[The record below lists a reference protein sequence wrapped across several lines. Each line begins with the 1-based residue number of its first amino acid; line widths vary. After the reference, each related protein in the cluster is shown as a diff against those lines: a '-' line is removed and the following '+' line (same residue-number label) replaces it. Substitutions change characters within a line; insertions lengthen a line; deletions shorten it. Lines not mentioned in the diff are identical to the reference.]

1 MNTPIGEQLREARE
15 RKNLTPEQVFEQIY
29 IRPRYLR
36 AMEAGNFAALP
47 SRAQARGFLRAYAE
61 FLGLDAESL
70 VAGLSGTFSPENA
83 AAPQRESATDSLP
96 EAPANEETSP
106 PEERAIFAAIGQTL
120 QKRRTLLSISL
131 EEVERRTHIRRQ
143 HLEALEAGAIEQ
155 LPSPV
160 QARGL
165 LKLYAEFLSLDAD
178 ALLLRFADGL
188 QATLSRK
195 NPAAFQHEGKEER
208 VARPR
213 WRFLSD
219 WVVVIVVGAALLGF
233 LGWALGQVA
242 AESGEQTP
250 VVSPP
255 EIAEVLLATPTTAP
269 SPTPSPIPTEEGAPV
284 LGNTSLPDAP
294 TPTPTLNLPTA
305 LSGVNINIVVQQRA
319 WLKVVTDE
327 EVAFEGRVLPGSA
340 YPFSAQER
348 IEVTT
353 GNAGGLQIYYQG
365 QDMGTLGLLGEAAT
379 RIFTLQGMAYPTP
392 RFTATPTP
400 TEEATS
406 TPEVT
411 FTPTP

>member
-15 RKNLTPEQVFEQIY
+15 RKNLTREQVFEQIY

-61 FLGLDAESL
+61 FLGLDAEPL
-70 VAGLSGTFSPENA
+70 VEALSGTFSPENA
-83 AAPQRESATDSLP
+83 AAPRREAATGPLP
-96 EAPANEETSP
+96 EAPANEDVSP
-106 PEERAIFAAIGQTL
+106 PKERAIFAAIGQTL
-120 QKRRTLLSISL
+120 KERRVLLSLPL

-188 QATLSRK
+188 QAALSRK
-195 NPAAFQHEGKEER
+195 NPAAFQGAHKEEK

-213 WRFLSD
+213 WRFLTD
-219 WVVVIVVGAALLGF
+219 WVVVIIVGAILLGF

-242 AESGEQTP
+242 AESEGQTP
-250 VVSPP
+250 IPSPP
-255 EIAEVLLATPTTAP
+255 EIAEVLLATPTIAP
-269 SPTPSPIPTEEGAPV
+269 SPTPSPIPTEEGAPG
-284 LGNTSLPDAP
+284 LGNASQPEAP
-294 TPTPTLNLPTA
+294 APTPTLNLPTV
-305 LSGVNINIVVQQRA
+305 LSGVSINIVVQQRA

-327 EVAFEGRVLPGSA
+327 KVAFEGRVLPGSA
-340 YPFSAQER
+340 YPFSAKER

-365 QDMGTLGLLGEAAT
+365 QDVGTLGLLGEAVT
-379 RIFTLQGMAYPTP
+379 RIFTRQGMAYP
-392 RFTATPTP
+392 TATPTP
-400 TEEATS
+400 TEGATS
-406 TPEVT
+406 TPAAT
-411 FTPTP
+411 LTPAP